1 MLLTTQYLEEADE
14 LADQIAV
21 IDHGLV
27 VAEGTPAELK
37 ARTGGQTLM
46 VRAADQARTGELAT
60 IVAQVTGATPEVV
73 SDIGLVTA
81 PASDPALLPAVVRRL
96 DEVGLLAAELA
107 FRLPSL
113 DEVFFTLTGHPAE
126 EQHRRR
132 RAGGMTTLD
141 VATTTA
147 PAREPGALRRR
158 IGAKQ
163 GIANALTLAW
173 RNVAQLRHSPE
184 KLLDVTL
191 MPIVFLVLFL
201 YLFGGAVAGSTHAY
215 LELLLPGLV
224 AQIAMFSSMG
234 LGTALCE
241 DIHKG
246 VFDRFRSLPIARSSP
261 LVGAVLGDTVRF
273 CVAMAVL
280 IGFGVALGFR
290 FHTGV
295 LPVLAAFALA
305 YVFYLAICWISV
317 LIGLIAPA
325 PETVQG
331 ISFIFLMPLVFGSSI
346 LIPRTMTLPGWLQAW
361 VKVNP
366 VTSLADA
373 VRGLTVGGPV
383 ATHVLYALAW
393 AAGIVIV
400 AFPLAMRMYRR
411 RV

>member
-1 MLLTTQYLEEADE
+1 
-14 LADQIAV
+14 
-21 IDHGLV
+21 
-27 VAEGTPAELK
+27 
-37 ARTGGQTLM
+37 
-46 VRAADQARTGELAT
+46 
-60 IVAQVTGATPEVV
+60 
-73 SDIGLVTA
+73 
-81 PASDPALLPAVVRRL
+81 
-96 DEVGLLAAELA
+96 
-107 FRLPSL
+107 
-113 DEVFFTLTGHPAE
+113 
-126 EQHRRR
+126 
-132 RAGGMTTLD
+132 MTTLQ
-141 VATTTA
+141 VSAPAATA
-147 PAREPGALRRR
+147 PETPLRRR
-158 IGAKQ
+158 ISPGQAL
-163 GIANALTLAW
+163 AHSLTLAW
-173 RNVAQLRHSPE
+173 RNVIQLKHSPE
-184 KLLDVTL
+184 KLLDVVL

-201 YLFGGAVAGSTHAY
+201 FVFGGAVAGSTHAY

-224 AQIAMFSSMG
+224 AQMAVFATMG

-261 LVGAVLGDTVRF
+261 LVGAVLGDTARF
-273 CVAMAVL
+273 CVVMVVL
-280 IGFGVALGFR
+280 TGFGSLLGFR

-305 YVFYLAICWISV
+305 YVFYLAVCWISV
-317 LIGLIAPA
+317 LIGLVAPS

-331 ISFIFLMPLVFGSSI
+331 IAFIFIMPLVFGSSI
-346 LIPRTMTLPGWLQAW
+346 LLPSTQTMPGWLQAW

-383 ATHVLYALAW
+383 GSHAMYALAW

>member
-1 MLLTTQYLEEADE
+1 M
-14 LADQIAV
+14 
-21 IDHGLV
+21 
-27 VAEGTPAELK
+27 
-37 ARTGGQTLM
+37 
-46 VRAADQARTGELAT
+46 
-60 IVAQVTGATPEVV
+60 
-73 SDIGLVTA
+73 TA
-81 PASDPALLPAVVRRL
+81 
-96 DEVGLLAAELA
+96 
-107 FRLPSL
+107 
-113 DEVFFTLTGHPAE
+113 
-126 EQHRRR
+126 
-132 RAGGMTTLD
+132 LD
-141 VATTTA
+141 VPTTA
-147 PAREPGALRRR
+147 VPAGERPVLRRR
-158 IGAKQ
+158 IGARQ

-173 RNVAQLRHSPE
+173 RNVTQLKHSPE
-184 KLLDVTL
+184 KLLDVIL

-201 YLFGGAVAGSTHAY
+201 YLFGGAVAGSTQAY

-224 AQIAMFSSMG
+224 AQIALFASTG
-234 LGTALCE
+234 LGAALSE

-273 CVAMAVL
+273 CVAMFVL
-280 IGFGVALGFR
+280 TGFGVLLGFR

-295 LPVLAAFALA
+295 LPVIAAFALA

-317 LIGLIAPA
+317 LIGLVAPG
-325 PETVQG
+325 PQTVQG

-346 LIPRTMTLPGWLQAW
+346 LIPETTTLPGWLQAW

-400 AFPLAMRMYRR
+400 AFPVAMRMYRR
-411 RV
+411 KL